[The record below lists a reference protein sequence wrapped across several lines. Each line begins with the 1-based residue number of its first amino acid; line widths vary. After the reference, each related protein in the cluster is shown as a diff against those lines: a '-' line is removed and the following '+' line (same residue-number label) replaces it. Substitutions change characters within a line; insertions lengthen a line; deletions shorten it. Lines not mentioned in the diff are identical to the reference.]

1 MRALEAAR
9 LEVDRHNAANGGR
22 GGIAAVARRIG
33 MSRTALSL
41 FLAGRYPARSTA
53 AIEARIL
60 RTLTGCLLCPAIGGE
75 VTPDECADVCAR
87 PVPTSSPRALR
98 QWHICRACPHHSDL
112 ED

>member
-41 FLAGRYPARSTA
+41 YLAGRYPAKSTT
-53 AIEARIL
+53 AIETRIL
-60 RTLTGCLLCPAIGGE
+60 RTLTGRLPCPAIGAE
-75 VTPDECADVCAR
+75 VTPDECADRRAR
-87 PVPTSSPRALR
+87 PMPTSSPRALR
-98 QWHICRACPHHSDL
+98 QWHTCRTCSHNP
-112 ED
+112 ERE